1 MAIRRIVELGDP
13 LLRVTSQEVTEMSEA
28 FATLDDLRD
37 TLHEFQR
44 VQGFG
49 RGIAAIQIG
58 VAQRVIYIE
67 IVGQVFELINPVLT
81 RMSAGKFRM
90 WDDCFSFP
98 NLMVELERSQSVTF
112 RYQDRGGVRHEIEA
126 DGAFSELLQHEV
138 DHLEGVLSIDRALDR
153 RESFMT
159 RTQYVRSLEKN
170 PLRTF

>member
-1 MAIRRIVELGDP
+1 MAIRQIVELGDP
-13 LLRVTSQEVTEMSEA
+13 QLRVISKEVTEMSEA
-28 FATLDDLRD
+28 FSTLDDLRD

-67 IVGQVFELINPVLT
+67 LGGQVFELINPALT
-81 RMSAGKFRM
+81 QKSEETLRM

-98 NLMVELERSQSVTF
+98 NLMVYLERSKSVSL
-112 RYQDRGGVRHEIEA
+112 RYQDRSGQWRELEA
-126 DGAFSELLQHEV
+126 VDAFSELLQHEV
-138 DHLEGVLSIDRALDR
+138 DHLDGVLSIDRALDR

-159 RTQYVRSLEKN
+159 RTQYLKSLEKN
-170 PLRTF
+170 PLRLD

>member
-1 MAIRRIVELGDP
+1 MAIRQIVELGDP
-13 LLRVTSQEVTEMSEA
+13 LLRAISKAVTDVSEVFS
-28 FATLDDLRD
+28 TLDDLRD

-67 IVGQVFELINPVLT
+67 IEGQAFELINPVLT
-81 RMSAGKFRM
+81 QLSEEKFSM

-98 NLMVELERSQSVTF
+98 NLMVHLERSKSVSL
-112 RYQDRGGVRHEIEA
+112 RYQDRSEAWHEIEA
-126 DGAFSELLQHEV
+126 VDAFSELLQHEV
-138 DHLEGVLSIDRALDR
+138 DHLDGVLSIDRALDR

-159 RTQYVRSLEKN
+159 RSQYLKSLEKN
-170 PLRTF
+170 PLRLD

>member
-13 LLRVTSQEVTEMSEA
+13 LLRVISGEVTEMSAA
-28 FATLDDLRD
+28 FSTLDDLRD

-67 IVGQVFELINPVLT
+67 IGGEVFELINPVLT
-81 RMSAGKFRM
+81 QMSDEKFRM

-98 NLMVELERSQSVTF
+98 NLMVELERSESVTL
-112 RYQDRGGVRHEIEA
+112 RYQDRSGEWHEVEA
-126 DGAFSELLQHEV
+126 EGAFSELLQHEV
-138 DHLEGVLSIDRALDR
+138 DHLDGILSIDRALDR

-159 RTQYVRSLEKN
+159 RTQWLRSLEKN
-170 PLRTF
+170 PLRTS